1 MGEEIAVIKEAGNGM
16 PATQPDIFEETGAEW
31 EASGDSPETASNL
44 FTHQLLSPREAYEL
58 SSREKTEIIYILGD
72 VSSGKTTLESIIYG
86 LFCTEID
93 DRWYFAGSDTL
104 IPLEWRRRFVVAT
117 NQQPQIENERTWPSD
132 GMRVFLHLKLYDKI
146 TGRSKNVLLSDIS
159 GEDYNSCAKKKENI
173 KKKLP
178 LIQYSNHILLLLDSG
193 SLLDREKRNVV
204 THYAVAFMKN
214 LHDSECKPVNSTY
227 SVIASKADKLMSAKA
242 SEKEFVFNIK
252 EHFKPI
258 SNVFDL
264 EYYQVEAKNT
274 EHLSDPQR
282 STDIRRLFFSMINS
296 SRKTHRIDIDFAEI
310 ESDLRSD
317 FCLLRRRWS
326 NE

>member
-1 MGEEIAVIKEAGNGM
+1 MDEEKVVTKETEKDM
-16 PATQPDIFEETGAEW
+16 PVAQPDIFEETGEEW
-31 EASGDSPETASNL
+31 EASGDPAETAPNL
-44 FTHQLLSPREAYEL
+44 FTHQLISSKEAYEL
-58 SSREKTEIIYILGD
+58 SSREETEIIYILGD
-72 VSSGKTTLESIIYG
+72 ISSGKTTLESIIYG

-93 DRWYFAGSDTL
+93 DRWYFAGSNTL

-117 NQQPQIENERTWPSD
+117 NQQPKIENERTWTSD
-132 GMRVFLHLKLYDKI
+132 GMHVFLHLKLHDKE

-193 SLLDREKRNVV
+193 SLLDKEKRNVV

-227 SVIASKADKLMSAKA
+227 SVITSKADKLASAEGA
-242 SEKEFVFNIK
+242 EKEFVFNIEK
-252 EHFKPI
+252 QFKSI
-258 SNVFDL
+258 SNLFDL
-264 EYYQVEAKNT
+264 NFYQVEAKNT
-274 EHLSDPQR
+274 EQLSDPQR
-282 STDIRRLFFSMINS
+282 STNIRSLLFSMIS
-296 SRKTHRIDIDFAEI
+296 SGREIKRIDINFAGI
-310 ESDLRSD
+310 ESGLRSD
-317 FCLLRRRWS
+317 FSLLRRRWS